1 MILDTNEIHVVC
13 VKWGDKYPSSYVNRL
28 YGMVGRNLSLSHT
41 FHCLTEKSAG
51 IHEGVNILPLT
62 DTDYEGWWIKLMLF
76 QQNFFGLRGRI
87 IYLDLDVVIT
97 GNIDFL
103 AEDNAG
109 LSIIKNWSRNRMWN
123 SSVMSFRIGSLSFV
137 WDRFELETYE
147 KIKTKYNG
155 EQEWIFHCI
164 PVAYT
169 YSKRKIISYKKSCSA
184 RFGKWLVWTGLRLK
198 PPKWLKAKLPAGA
211 KIVIFHG
218 KPDPEDVLDKHWNEW
233 KYAPFIK
240 KYWIEQ
246 R

>member
-1 MILDTNEIHVVC
+1 MKLDTNEIHVVC

-51 IHEGVNILPLT
+51 IHEGVNILPLP

-76 QQNFFGLRGRI
+76 QQDFFGLRGRI

-123 SSVMSFRIGSLSFV
+123 SSVMSFTIGSLYQV
-137 WDRFELETYE
+137 WDEFKASSYE
-147 KIKTKYNG
+147 DLKVKYRG
-155 EQEWIFHCI
+155 DQEWIYFII
-164 PVAYT
+164 PEAKM
-169 YSKRKIISYKKSCSA
+169 YSSTWVVSYKKSCRS
-184 RFGKWLVWTGLRLK
+184 RYGGWLRHIGVK
-198 PPKWLKAKLPAGA
+198 LKAPSFCEAELPADA
-211 KIVIFHG
+211 RIVVFHG
-218 KPDPEDVLDKHWNEW
+218 FPNPEDVMNGPCREW
-233 KYAPFIK
+233 KYASFIK
-240 KYWIEQ
+240 QYWIA
-246 R
+246 